1 MCVHDIYVRG
11 MCRVIYSICVTMAV
25 LHLLNQSFPACRSCM
40 SDFVLC
46 FCHKDIFELNLD
58 KMLHMTET
66 QLDLV
71 TRQHVK

>member
-1 MCVHDIYVRG
+1 M
-11 MCRVIYSICVTMAV
+11 
-25 LHLLNQSFPACRSCM
+25 N
-40 SDFVLC
+40 DFVLC
-46 FCHKDIFELNLD
+46 FCHKDIFELNLE